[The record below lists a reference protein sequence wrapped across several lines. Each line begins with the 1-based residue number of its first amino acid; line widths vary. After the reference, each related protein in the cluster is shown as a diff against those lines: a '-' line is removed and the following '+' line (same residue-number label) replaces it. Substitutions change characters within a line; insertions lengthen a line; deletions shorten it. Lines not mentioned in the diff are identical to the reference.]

1 MEKIRV
7 LVVEDNLLAQKIAA
21 KAFAALGCEVDTADD
36 GKAALEKHAGKV
48 YDLILMDIG
57 LPDMNGHEVTME
69 IRKKEKST
77 QRHTPIVALTAHADE
92 EQKAKA
98 SAAGM
103 DGFFAKPL
111 MPPLA
116 QQILTQYVK

>member
-1 MEKIRV
+1 MSKIKV

-36 GKAALEKHAGKV
+36 GHAALAKHADKV
-48 YDLILMDIG
+48 YDLIIMDIG
-57 LPDMNGHEVTME
+57 LPDMDGHEVTMK
-69 IRKKEKST
+69 IREKEKNT
-77 QRHTPIVALTAHADE
+77 QCHTPIVALTAHAAE

-98 SAAGM
+98 LAAGM

-116 QQILTQYVK
+116 KQILSQYVK